1 MKKINKL
8 KYFFSKINL
17 IPYKEAYTSLISLI
31 ELAYGTVQILFSTK
45 LDENKQFQV
54 LLKDRYE
61 SSYSIGFSLL
71 GIVNYIY
78 EYYSPCRTKNNP
90 DVSGSIY
97 SIRSK

>member
-17 IPYKEAYTSLISLI
+17 MPHKEAYTSLISLI
-31 ELAYGTVQILFSTK
+31 ELAYGTVQILYNPK
-45 LDENKQFQV
+45 LDGNKQFQV

-61 SSYSIGFSLL
+61 SSYTIGFGLL
-71 GIVNYIY
+71 GITNYIY
-78 EYYSPCRTKNNP
+78 EYYSPRRTKNNP
-90 DVSGSIY
+90 DVAGSIY